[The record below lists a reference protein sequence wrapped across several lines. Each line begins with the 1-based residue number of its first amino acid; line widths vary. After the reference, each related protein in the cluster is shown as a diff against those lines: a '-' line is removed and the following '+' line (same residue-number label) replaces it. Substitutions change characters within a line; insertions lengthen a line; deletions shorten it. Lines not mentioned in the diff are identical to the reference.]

1 MTSMSGDAFDGY
13 CAICFSPLVAA
24 TPQGDARLI
33 SCPQCGSYEITR
45 TAEHQA
51 RRCLDQEVCP
61 HGAGEGCLG
70 PAIAGLR
77 GRRRANASAWL
88 RANPGMKLTTKDLVA
103 LSAIRAPSVIER
115 ARQLLLA
122 LASAS
127 AFLGDEVFIEYKAW
141 VAATW
146 SLNEQEVGRLL
157 EYLASQ
163 SWIDRSEVLGP
174 QDHVTLTMQGW
185 MQVET
190 LRRSNVESAQGFVA
204 MWFRPSLQRLYTEAI
219 GPAVRDA
226 GYRPHRVDSR
236 EFAGRIDDEII
247 GQIRRSRFLVADF
260 TGHRGGVYW
269 EAGFAFGLGLPVFFT
284 CCRRDLRYLHFDV
297 RQYNTIDWT
306 NRADLRARL
315 RSRIVATLGP
325 GTFEGQDTD

>member
-1 MTSMSGDAFDGY
+1 VSEDPFDRY
-13 CAICFSPLVAA
+13 CAICFSALEAA
-24 TPQGDARLI
+24 TQLGDVRLI

-51 RRCLDQEVCP
+51 RRCLDQEACP
-61 HGAGEGCLG
+61 HDASEGCLG
-70 PAIAGLR
+70 PAMAGLR
-77 GRRRANASAWL
+77 GRKRANASAWL
-88 RANPGMKLTTKDLVA
+88 RANPGARLTTKDLVA

-115 ARQLLLA
+115 ARQLLMA
-122 LASAS
+122 LAGAS
-127 AFLGDEVFIEYKAW
+127 GFLGDQVFVEYKMW

-146 SLNEQEVGRLL
+146 SLNEEEVGKLL

-163 SWIDRSEVLGP
+163 GWIERSEVLGP
-174 QDHVTLTMQGW
+174 QDHVTLTMPGW
-185 MQVET
+185 MHVESVT
-190 LRRSNVESAQGFVA
+190 RSNVESEQGFVA
-204 MWFRPSLQRLYTEAI
+204 MWFRPTLQRLYTEAI
-219 GPAVRDA
+219 SPAVREA

-284 CCRRDLRYLHFDV
+284 CCRRDLRHLHFDV

-306 NRADLRARL
+306 SRADLRRRL
-315 RSRIVATLGP
+315 RARIVATLGQGP
-325 GTFEGQDTD
+325 RVSEEVD